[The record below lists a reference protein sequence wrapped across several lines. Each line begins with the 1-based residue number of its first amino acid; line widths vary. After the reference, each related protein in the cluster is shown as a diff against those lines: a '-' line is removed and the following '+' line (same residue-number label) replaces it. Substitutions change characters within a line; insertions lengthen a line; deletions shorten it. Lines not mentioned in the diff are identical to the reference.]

1 MADFNTFSPAA
12 QRALQFTRAAAE
24 RMGHRSIGSE
34 HLLLG
39 IVEERDDLA
48 VYLLNLLDV
57 RLKPLVRMIRAFVD
71 PGEQETGVLHLT
83 DHARTALEIA
93 VRERLRLGHTE
104 VGTVHL
110 LLGIL
115 DVPDCVAV
123 KVLGQMGV
131 DIDDLSA
138 ALRTLYEPDGD
149 RPPIGPVLER
159 LRDARLEYGDQEQ
172 APVHAELSGD
182 ELAGRS
188 KLILQLAQS
197 SARTLQHDMVGT
209 DHLLAGLVAE
219 GDGAA
224 AQVLAAMGLTEKRV
238 ILAVRFGRGLQSLRR
253 PFPSGLLPLSPR
265 AQNALALARFRA
277 LGARSAGGVGL
288 QRMAGRLQKPALLES
303 GDILL
308 GLLDEGHGAA
318 VTILESFGLDAS
330 EIRSRLQARARWR
343 SMAVRPKAQEPASLW
358 EWTNLQLIKR
368 NWSLGDL
375 GQHGGIRKSTARQW
389 LHGERRPTGDSCD
402 ALAAAFGA
410 DPNTVRRLANRPAIP
425 YRPKATPN
433 GVDAIRALFDQ
444 IYWDDDRIARMTALL
459 EAMVANNQ
467 ERKKRHSESA

>member
-1 MADFNTFSPAA
+1 MMADFNTFSPAA

-24 RMGHRSIGSE
+24 RMRHRSIGTE

-57 RLKPLVRMIRAFVD
+57 RLKPLVETILAFVD
-71 PGEQETGVLHLT
+71 IGEQEKGVPDLT

-93 VRERLRLGHTE
+93 VRERLRLGHTQ

-110 LLGIL
+110 LIGIL
-115 DVPDCVAV
+115 DVPDCTAV
-123 KVLGQMGV
+123 KVLGRMGV
-131 DIDDLSA
+131 DVDDLGA
-138 ALRTLYEPDGD
+138 ALRTLYEPDGG
-149 RPPIGPVLER
+149 RPPIGPALER
-159 LRDARLEYGDQEQ
+159 LRDARLEHGDQEQ
-172 APVHAELSGD
+172 TPVHVELSED

-188 KLILQLAQS
+188 KLIVQLAQS
-197 SARTLQHDMVGT
+197 SAQTLQHDPVGT

-224 AQVLAAMGLTEKRV
+224 AQVLTAMGLTEKRV
-238 ILAVRFGRGLQSLRR
+238 ILAIRFARGLQSLRR
-253 PFPSGLLPLSPR
+253 PFPNGLPPLSPR

-277 LGARSAGGVGL
+277 LGRRSADGGVGL

-318 VTILESFGLDAS
+318 MTILESFELDPF
-330 EIRSRLQARARWR
+330 EIRSCLQARSRWR

-368 NWSLGDL
+368 GWSLDDL
-375 GQHGGIRKSTARQW
+375 EQHEGVRKRKVRQW
-389 LHGERRPTGDSCD
+389 VRGEWRPTGDSCD

-425 YRPKATPN
+425 YRPMVRPN
-433 GVDAIRALFDQ
+433 GVSAMRALFDQ
-444 IYWDDDRIARMTALL
+444 IDWDDDRIARMTALL
-459 EAMVANNQ
+459 EAMIANNQ
-467 ERKKRHSESA
+467 